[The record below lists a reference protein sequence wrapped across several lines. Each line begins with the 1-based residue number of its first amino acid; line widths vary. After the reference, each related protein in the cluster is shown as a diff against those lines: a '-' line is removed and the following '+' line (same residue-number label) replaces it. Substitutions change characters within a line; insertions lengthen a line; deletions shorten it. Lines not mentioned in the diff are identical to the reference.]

1 MAVKGLR
8 NLCTPS
14 YIYLVVSVIA
24 LVVMMYQ
31 NMGNVDKYCLG
42 SYTCNVSSTALIF
55 VIKAIYILFWTWVLN
70 LICNAGAPGVA
81 WFVLLLPIILLFVLL
96 AGMMFYENTKEGFK
110 EGVVYGSGSSDS
122 GGGPPKCAHQITE
135 KNCKN
140 IISCE
145 WTNNQCKQITP
156 KSGSGSSSPCNPP
169 CGNIT
174 DQKTCLATPAPTPS
188 SHCYWNHHQGTP
200 SHLNPPF
207 TPYCATYSSKDPG
220 PC

>member
-14 YIYLVVSVIA
+14 YVYLVVSVIA

-96 AGMMFYENTKEGFK
+96 AGMMFYENTKEGFNSELLMDCVRQQK
-110 EGVVYGSGSSDS
+110 YYDGNSNSLMDICTT
-122 GGGPPKCAHQITE
+122 KCNGT
-135 KNCKN
+135 KP
-140 IISCE
+140 
-145 WTNNQCKQITP
+145 QCTTLIN
-156 KSGSGSSSPCNPP
+156 SIN
-169 CGNIT
+169 
-174 DQKTCLATPAPTPS
+174 
-188 SHCYWNHHQGTP
+188 
-200 SHLNPPF
+200 
-207 TPYCATYSSKDPG
+207 
-220 PC
+220 